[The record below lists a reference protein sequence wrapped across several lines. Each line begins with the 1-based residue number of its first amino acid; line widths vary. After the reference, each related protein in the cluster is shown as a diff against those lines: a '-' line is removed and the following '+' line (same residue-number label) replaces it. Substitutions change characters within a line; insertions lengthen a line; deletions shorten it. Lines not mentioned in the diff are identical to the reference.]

1 MAKYMDS
8 AERAEDNR
16 SSAWTLLVVGFIGL
30 VVLILGLLGVIPLPI
45 SGFRKYMFTGVMIV
59 LFIVFI
65 IAGFISM
72 KKSKMYSAEATVEK
86 DKKQQIIDWCEEQ
99 QIARRIDESLANET
113 QDATSEEL
121 YFKRA
126 ERLRYLVCNEFKSMS
141 IDFLNDVVDDIYDSL
156 FED

>member
-30 VVLILGLLGVIPLPI
+30 IVLVLGLLGVIPLPI
-45 SGFRKYMFTGVMIV
+45 RGFRKYMFCGVMSV
-59 LFIVFI
+59 LFVVFI

-72 KKSKMYSAEATVEK
+72 KKSKMYSAEASVEK
-86 DKKQQIIDWCEEQ
+86 DKKQQIINWCVEN
-99 QIARRIDESLANET
+99 QIAQRIDESLTNET
-113 QDATSEEL
+113 LDASSEEI

-126 ERLRYLVCNEFKSMS
+126 ERLRYLVCNEFQSMS
-141 IDFLNDVVDDIYDSL
+141 IDFLNDVVDDIYDTL

>member
-16 SSAWTLLVVGFIGL
+16 SSAWTLLLVGGIGL
-30 VVLILGLLGVIPLPI
+30 VVLVLGFFGIIPLPI
-45 SGFRKYMFTGVMIV
+45 SGFSKYMFTGVMSV

-65 IAGFISM
+65 ISGFISM
-72 KKSKMYSAEATVEK
+72 KKSKVYSAEANVEK
-86 DKKQQIIDWCEEQ
+86 DKKQQIIAWCEEN
-99 QIARRIDESLANET
+99 QIAQKINESLSNEA
-113 QDATSEEL
+113 QDISEEEM

-126 ERLRYLVCNEFKSMS
+126 ERLRFLVCNEFQSMS
-141 IDFLNDVVDDIYDSL
+141 IEFLNDVVDDIYDSL